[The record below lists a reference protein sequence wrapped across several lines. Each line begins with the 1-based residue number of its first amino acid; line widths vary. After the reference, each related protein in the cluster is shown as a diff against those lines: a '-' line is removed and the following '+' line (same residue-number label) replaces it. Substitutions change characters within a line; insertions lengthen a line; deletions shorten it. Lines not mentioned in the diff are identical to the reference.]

1 MTATQ
6 RKHANRANRTIR
18 RYHQAAVDLVT
29 TVLSIAPH
37 PAGCQCP
44 ICAARRRV
52 LSAQKQTGLP
62 ACRLLERNERNER
75 MEEPL

>member
-6 RKHANRANRTIR
+6 RKQSNRTNRANRTIQ

-29 TVLSIAPH
+29 TVLSISPH
-37 PAGCQCP
+37 TAGCRCV

-62 ACRLLERNERNER
+62 ACRLLERGR
-75 MEEPL
+75 EEVSL

>member
-6 RKHANRANRTIR
+6 RKQSNRTNRTIQ

-29 TVLSIAPH
+29 AVLSIAPH
-37 PAGCQCP
+37 PAGCRCV

-62 ACRLLERNERNER
+62 ACRLLERGR
-75 MEEPL
+75 EEVSL